1 MNIFDIITALFAI
14 IALLNGWRKG
24 FISQLCSLVG
34 ILGGIALAI
43 TFNGEVGALFGID
56 PAYAKPVGFIITFL
70 VTSIAMSFIAKI
82 VGSLFSAIGLGGLDS
97 LLGVALS
104 MLKYAL
110 VLSVL
115 FVGVRMIRINNAS
128 RVYQIHIAIHFK
140 KSDQIFI
147 MIVGNSL
154 TVLVYTAT
162 KNCMSK
168 LVS

>member
-56 PAYAKPVGFIITFL
+56 PAYVKPVGFIITFL

-115 FVGVRMIRINNAS
+115 FVAVEKFNKEVNFIKPR
-128 RVYQIHIAIHFK
+128 HFTESKCFKPISALSDKALEMFNTFSQTVK
-140 KSDQIFI
+140 KIE
-147 MIVGNSL
+147 
-154 TVLVYTAT
+154 
-162 KNCMSK
+162 
-168 LVS
+168 